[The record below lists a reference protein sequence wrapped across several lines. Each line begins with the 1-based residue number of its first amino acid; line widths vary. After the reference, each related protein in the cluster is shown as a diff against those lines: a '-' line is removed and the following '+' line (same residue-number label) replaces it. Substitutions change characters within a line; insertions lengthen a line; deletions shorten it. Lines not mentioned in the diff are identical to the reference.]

1 MEDLPNYFDVIVV
14 GTGMPE
20 CIIAA
25 AAARVGKKV
34 LHLDRNGY
42 YGGDWA
48 SFSYDKFLE
57 WMNEIQSS
65 EQPCQTP
72 IDLVTTLASFVREEE
87 TLYTCPLRSR
97 TITNLAFKSF
107 VKDSPDPP
115 PAAESESSGDAQ
127 LDQASGGE
135 TKEENETVL
144 PSNSDSAGESAEQ
157 VRESSDTD
165 SVGQNADSNDA
176 SPEPVQ
182 DVPQLQHE
190 WTTSEFMENR
200 RKFNIDL
207 APKIMFSRGSLVEL
221 LISSNIARYAEF
233 QCITRVLTCIN
244 GLVQQVPCSR
254 ADVFSTKNVTV
265 VEKRMLMK
273 FLNFCLKFEE
283 QTEEFQGYE
292 DKPFIEFLRSK
303 KLTSNVEHYVI
314 HAIAMVDE
322 TCSTLKGLQA
332 TQKFLQSLGR
342 YGKTPF
348 ICTCYG
354 SAELPQCF
362 CRLCAV
368 YEGMYYLKRKVD
380 GVIFNNDNKCCAI
393 ISRGQRI
400 GCEWLVMESSYA
412 PGELIPPSLPQRISR
427 AILITDA
434 SLHSSENKEN
444 TLLRLPPQPGVE
456 NPITVLELGSKNYVC
471 PEDLYLV
478 YMICR
483 SSNATAEED
492 LKSAVELLFSNG
504 SADASEDKPNQKPNV
519 LWSVYFNQRDTSTIS
534 LNENLPSGVF
544 LTSSPDLDL
553 DYEHAVKEA
562 RDIFEAM
569 CPGEEFL
576 PRAPDPEDIL
586 IEMHNNPG
594 DEGEGGKIENDV
606 NGLEEDANAHEQNV
620 VNDEVVTEQNVQESP
635 EKTADENEQ

>member
-1 MEDLPNYFDVIVV
+1 MQ
-14 GTGMPE
+14 
-20 CIIAA
+20 
-25 AAARVGKKV
+25 
-34 LHLDRNGY
+34 NGY

-57 WMNEIQSS
+57 WINEVQSPN
-65 EQPCQTP
+65 QPCQTP
-72 IDLVTTLASFVREEE
+72 LDLIATLASFLREEE
-87 TLYTCPLRSR
+87 TLHTCPLRSR
-97 TITNLAFKSF
+97 TITNLVFKSF
-107 VKDSPDPP
+107 VNDSPDPP
-115 PAAESESSGDAQ
+115 STSEGASSGDSQ
-127 LDQASGGE
+127 LDHASKCE
-135 TKEENETVL
+135 TRNEEGTVS
-144 PSNSDSAGESAEQ
+144 PAKSDSTEKSVEQVGESNG
-157 VRESSDTD
+157 S
-165 SVGQNADSNDA
+165 DSNDA
-176 SPEPVQ
+176 CPEPDQ
-182 DVPQLQHE
+182 DVLLQHE

-207 APKIMFSRGSLVEL
+207 APKIMFSKGSLVEL
-221 LISSNIARYAEF
+221 LISSNIARYSEF
-233 QCITRVLTCIN
+233 QCVTRVLTYIN
-244 GLVQQVPCSR
+244 GQIQQVPCSR
-254 ADVFSTKNVTV
+254 ADVFSTKTVSV

-273 FLNFCLKFEE
+273 FLSFCLKFESE
-283 QTEEFQGYE
+283 TAEFQGYE

-303 KLTSNVEHYVI
+303 KLTSNVEHHVI

-332 TQKFLQSLGR
+332 TQKFLQSLGK

-380 GVIFNNDNKCCAI
+380 GVLFDKDNKCCGI
-393 ISRGQRI
+393 VTMGQRI

-412 PGELIPPSLPQRISR
+412 PIELIPQVLPQRISR

-434 SLHSSENKEN
+434 SLHPSENKEN
-444 TLLRLPPQPGVE
+444 TLLRIPPQTGVKS
-456 NPITVLELGSKNYVC
+456 PITVLEFGSKNYVC

-492 LKSAVELLFSNG
+492 LKSTVELLFSNG
-504 SADASEDKPNQKPNV
+504 NKDTSEDEQEEKPNV
-519 LWSVYFNQRDTSTIS
+519 LCSVYFNQWDTSTVN
-534 LNENLPSGVF
+534 LNEDLPSGFF
-544 LTSSPDLDL
+544 LTSSPDLEL
-553 DYEHAVKEA
+553 DYEYAVKEA
-562 RDIFEAM
+562 HDIFTAI
-569 CPGEEFL
+569 CPDEEFL

-594 DEGEGGKIENDV
+594 DEGEGGNIENDV
-606 NGLEEDANAHEQNV
+606 NNLEDDANAHDEQNAI
-620 VNDEVVTEQNVQESP
+620 NDEVKEQNAQEPP
-635 EKTADENEQ
+635 EMRSEENK

>member
-72 IDLVTTLASFVREEE
+72 IDLVATLASFVREEE

-97 TITNLAFKSF
+97 TITNLSFKSF

-115 PAAESESSGDAQ
+115 PAAEGESSVDTQ
-127 LDQASGGE
+127 PDQASGGE
-135 TKEENETVL
+135 AKEEEETV
-144 PSNSDSAGESAEQ
+144 PASNSESA
-157 VRESSDTD
+157 D
-165 SVGQNADSNDA
+165 
-176 SPEPVQ
+176 
-182 DVPQLQHE
+182 
-190 WTTSEFMENR
+190 
-200 RKFNIDL
+200 
-207 APKIMFSRGSLVEL
+207 
-221 LISSNIARYAEF
+221 
-233 QCITRVLTCIN
+233 
-244 GLVQQVPCSR
+244 
-254 ADVFSTKNVTV
+254 
-265 VEKRMLMK
+265 
-273 FLNFCLKFEE
+273 
-283 QTEEFQGYE
+283 
-292 DKPFIEFLRSK
+292 
-303 KLTSNVEHYVI
+303 
-314 HAIAMVDE
+314 
-322 TCSTLKGLQA
+322 
-332 TQKFLQSLGR
+332 
-342 YGKTPF
+342 
-348 ICTCYG
+348 
-354 SAELPQCF
+354 
-362 CRLCAV
+362 
-368 YEGMYYLKRKVD
+368 
-380 GVIFNNDNKCCAI
+380 
-393 ISRGQRI
+393 
-400 GCEWLVMESSYA
+400 
-412 PGELIPPSLPQRISR
+412 
-427 AILITDA
+427 
-434 SLHSSENKEN
+434 
-444 TLLRLPPQPGVE
+444 
-456 NPITVLELGSKNYVC
+456 
-471 PEDLYLV
+471 LV

-483 SSNATAEED
+483 STNATAEDD
-492 LKSAVELLFSNG
+492 LKSAVELLFSSGN
-504 SADASEDKPNQKPNV
+504 ADASDDKQNQKPNV

-534 LNENLPSGVF
+534 LNENLPPGVF

-606 NGLEEDANAHEQNV
+606 NGLEEDTNAHHNEQNV
-620 VNDEVVTEQNVQESP
+620 VNDEVASEQHVQETP
-635 EKTADENEQ
+635 ENADENEQ